1 MISCTRCEDTLT
13 IQYQGIPIL
22 EHSPKNSCLSVRKA
36 KEQVDMYRG
45 NFFIEDSVLEEQ
57 DFPECTVHQAYQ
69 DGRGVVNLT
78 FKGNAG
84 TVACDL
90 SEVEGRLQIHV
101 STLPKPYNRLIIRLV
116 AREDEHV

>member
-1 MISCTRCEDTLT
+1 
-13 IQYQGIPIL
+13 
-22 EHSPKNSCLSVRKA
+22 
-36 KEQVDMYRG
+36 MYRG

-116 AREDEHV
+116 AREDEHVWGCGEQFSHFDLRGKHFPRWT